1 MEIIQIKNSDYN
13 PVLRE
18 LFTEYLE
25 WVLSK
30 CEEEFNV
37 NYDIKNFAAVG
48 VNKSLEELHKF
59 FPPSG
64 CLLLCKNENEIVGT
78 ACMRKIGEK
87 IGEIKRMYVRPI
99 FRGEGIGRNL
109 LEKLISE
116 AQECGYSKV
125 RLDSGPFMKE
135 AHGLYYSF
143 GFRNI
148 KPYPESEVLGETI
161 PKEITENW
169 IFMEMNLE

>member
-1 MEIIQIKNSDYN
+1 MEIIQIKNNDCN

-18 LFTEYLE
+18 LFSEYLE
-25 WVLSK
+25 WVLLK
-30 CEEEFNV
+30 CEEEFKV
-37 NYDIKNFAAVG
+37 NFGISIVEDAV
-48 VNKSLEELHKF
+48 NNSIEELHKY

-64 CLLLCKNENEIVGT
+64 CLLLCKNEDEIVGT

-87 IGEIKRMYVRPI
+87 VGEIKRMYVRPV
-99 FRGEGIGRNL
+99 FRGKGMGRTL
-109 LEKLISE
+109 LEKLIDE
-116 AQECGYSKV
+116 AQDFGYSKL

-148 KPYPESEVLGETI
+148 EPYPESEVLGEDI
-161 PKEITENW
+161 PKEISENW
-169 IFMEMNLE
+169 IFMEMDLK